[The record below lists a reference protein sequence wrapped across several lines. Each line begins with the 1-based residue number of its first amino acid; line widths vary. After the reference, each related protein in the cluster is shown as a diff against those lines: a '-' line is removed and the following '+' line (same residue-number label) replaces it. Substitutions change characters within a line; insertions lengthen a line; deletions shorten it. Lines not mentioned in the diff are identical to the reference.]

1 MNGKKHMESKAS
13 ILVFIWADQK
23 FIAVAKNQEQ
33 SMRLGEFVMVCGQKN
48 IGYIMNSNI

>member
-23 FIAVAKNQEQ
+23 FIALVKNQEQ
-33 SMRLGEFVMVCGQKN
+33 SMRFIEFVMVCGQN
-48 IGYIMNSNI
+48 YIG